1 MKKSLLALAVLG
13 AFAGVASAQS
23 SVTLYGTVDL
33 NGRYVKADGQDKRL
47 TLSQDG
53 INSSQLGFRGVEDL
67 GGGLKAGFNLLAG
80 VNADTGTTNSKFFN
94 RRSTVSLFSNLGEV
108 RLGRDYTPTFWNLTI
123 FDAFGTNGLGSSLN
137 VRNGYGGTRQ
147 DNTIG
152 YFLPGNLGGF
162 YGQAMVGSSDGG
174 TSGDRPARYYG
185 GRIGFAAGPFD
196 VAGAYSEA
204 KYRAPVVVSPSGGA
218 GLIIQAGDTQKTW
231 NVGGSW
237 DFGFMKLM
245 ALYDEEK
252 VSGFK
257 EQMASISGVIPF
269 GQAEIHLGYDYSE
282 AKGFTPFLVPCTGL
296 SCTPGNSSSTQK
308 IDQFKATLQYNI
320 SKRTAMYTT
329 GSMLMNHDDTRVTLP
344 GASGLTKVGGDTW
357 GWEIGLRHFF

>member
-33 NGRYVKADGQDKRL
+33 NGRYVKADGQDRRVS
-47 TLSQDG
+47 LSQDG

-94 RRSTVSLFSNLGEV
+94 RRATVSLFSNMGEL

-147 DNTIG
+147 DNSIG
-152 YFLPGNLGGF
+152 YFLPGNMGGF
-162 YGQAMVGSSDGG
+162 YGQAMVSASEGG
-174 TSGDRPARYYG
+174 TTADRP
-185 GRIGFAAGPFD
+185 GRHISGRLGFAAGPFD
-196 VAGAYSEA
+196 IAGAYGET
-204 KYRAPVVVSPSGGA
+204 KFRAPFAPGA
-218 GLIIQAGDTQKTW
+218 GGGVGGGSIGVIIPAGDTQKTW
-231 NVGGSW
+231 NIGGSW

-245 ALYDEEK
+245 ALYDHEK
-252 VSGFK
+252 IPDAK
-257 EQMASISGVIPF
+257 EDMGSISAVIPF
-269 GQAEIHLGYDYSE
+269 GQAEVHVGYDR
-282 AKGFTPFLVPCTGL
+282 AKINGDSF
-296 SCTPGNSSSTQK
+296 SSQTVE
-308 IDQFKATLQYNI
+308 QFKATFQYNV
-320 SKRTAMYTT
+320 SKRTALYTT
-329 GSMLMNHDDTRVTLP
+329 GSFLKNKDDTRITLP
-344 GASGLTKVGGDTW
+344 TNAGLTDSGGDSK
-357 GWEIGLRHFF
+357 GFEIGLRHFF

>member
-33 NGRYVKADGQDKRL
+33 NARYVKADGQDRRL

-174 TSGDRPARYYG
+174 TSGDRPARYLG
-185 GRIGFAAGPFD
+185 GRVGFVGELERPHDVVLADDREPRRLPQRPVFVASHADHGVKQAANSKLPT
-196 VAGAYSEA
+196 
-204 KYRAPVVVSPSGGA
+204 
-218 GLIIQAGDTQKTW
+218 GDR
-231 NVGGSW
+231 VG
-237 DFGFMKLM
+237 D
-245 ALYDEEK
+245 
-252 VSGFK
+252 
-257 EQMASISGVIPF
+257 
-269 GQAEIHLGYDYSE
+269 
-282 AKGFTPFLVPCTGL
+282 
-296 SCTPGNSSSTQK
+296 
-308 IDQFKATLQYNI
+308 
-320 SKRTAMYTT
+320 
-329 GSMLMNHDDTRVTLP
+329 
-344 GASGLTKVGGDTW
+344 
-357 GWEIGLRHFF
+357 

>member
-13 AFAGVASAQS
+13 AFSSVATAQS
-23 SVTLYGTVDL
+23 SVTLYGTLDAA
-33 NGRYVKADGQDKRL
+33 GRYVKADGQDRRL
-47 TLSQDG
+47 SLATDG

-162 YGQAMVGSSDGG
+162 YGQAMAGASEGG
-174 TSGDRPARYYG
+174 TSGDRPARYIG
-185 GRIGFAAGPFD
+185 GRVGFAAGPFD

-204 KYRAPVVVSPSGGA
+204 KMRTSFVVNPAGGA
-218 GLIIQAGDTQKTW
+218 PIVVLAGDTQKTW

-237 DFGFMKLM
+237 DFGFMKIM
-245 ALYDEEK
+245 GLYDEEK
-252 VSGFK
+252 ISDFK

-269 GQAEIHLGYDYSE
+269 GQAEIHVGYDHNE
-282 AKGFTPFLVPCTGL
+282 AKLNGF
-296 SCTPGNSSSTQK
+296 STQTIEQVK
-308 IDQFKATLQYNI
+308 LTLQYNI
-320 SKRTAMYTT
+320 SKRTAIYTT
-329 GSMLMNHDDTRVTLP
+329 ASLLKNKDDTRITLP
-344 GASGLTKVGGDTW
+344 TAAGLTEVGGDSK
-357 GWEIGLRHFF
+357 GWELGLRHFF

>member
-33 NGRYVKADGQDKRL
+33 NGRYVKSDGQDRRL

-94 RRSTVSLFSNLGEV
+94 RRSTVSLFSNMGEL
-108 RLGRDYTPTFWNLTI
+108 RLGRDYTPTFWNQTI

-137 VRNGYGGTRQ
+137 VRQSYGGTRQ

-152 YFLPGNLGGF
+152 YFLPSNLGGF
-162 YGQAMVGSSDGG
+162 YGQFMAGASEGG
-174 TSGDRPARYYG
+174 ASADRAARYLG
-185 GRIGFAAGPFD
+185 GRVGFAAGPFD
-196 VAGAYSEA
+196 VAGAYSEE
-204 KYRAPVVVSPSGGA
+204 KFRANQSIGAAGGIPIVA
-218 GLIIQAGDTQKTW
+218 FAGDTQKTW

-237 DFGFMKLM
+237 DFGFAKL
-245 ALYDEEK
+245 LGYYNEDK
-252 VSGFK
+252 LPDSK
-257 EQMASISGVIPF
+257 EQNYSISGVMAF
-269 GQAEIHLGYDYSE
+269 GQAEVHLGYDRS
-282 AKGFTPFLVPCTGL
+282 KLKVDGL
-296 SCTPGNSSSTQK
+296 GSTSV
-308 IDQFKATLQYNI
+308 DQFKATLQYNV
-320 SKRTAMYTT
+320 SKRTALYTT
-329 GSMLMNHDDTRVTLP
+329 ISQLNNKDDTRLSLP
-344 GASGLTKVGGDTW
+344 SAAGLPTAGDNSK
-357 GWEIGLRHFF
+357 GWEIGVRHFF

>member
-33 NGRYVKADGQDKRL
+33 NGRYVKSDGTDRRL
-47 TLSQDG
+47 SLSQDG

-94 RRSTVSLFSNLGEV
+94 RRSTVSLFSNAGEV
-108 RLGRDYTPTFWNLTI
+108 RLGRDYTPTFWNLTV
-123 FDAFGTNGLGSSLN
+123 FDAFGTNGLGSSTN

-162 YGQAMVGSSDGG
+162 YGQAMVGASEGG
-174 TSGDRPARYYG
+174 TSGDRPSRYYG
-185 GRIGFAAGPFD
+185 GRVGFAAGPFD
-196 VAGAYSEA
+196 VAGAYAEA
-204 KYRAPVVVSPSGGA
+204 KMRANATLCAAPTCAVPVVV
-218 GLIIQAGDTQKTW
+218 LAGDTQKTW

-237 DFGFMKLM
+237 NFGFMKLM
-245 ALYDEEK
+245 GYYDQEK
-252 VSGFK
+252 FDNFK
-257 EQMASISGVIPF
+257 EDMWSVSGVIPF
-269 GQAEIHLGYDYSE
+269 GQAEIHVGYDRNE
-282 AKGFTPFLVPCTGL
+282 AKYDAPCVSL
-296 SCTPGNSSSTQK
+296 ACPSSDKQVIEQIK
-308 IDQFKATLQYNI
+308 LTLQYNV
-320 SKRTAMYTT
+320 SKRTALYTT
-329 GSMLMNHDDTRVTLP
+329 GSFLKNKDDTRVTLP
-344 GASGLTKVGGDTW
+344 QNAGLTEAGGDSK
-357 GWEIGLRHFF
+357 GFEIGVRHFF

>member
-33 NGRYVKADGQDKRL
+33 NGRYVKNDGQDRRL

-94 RRSTVSLFSNLGEV
+94 RRSTVSLFSNAGEL
-108 RLGRDYTPTFWNLTI
+108 RLGRDYTPTFWNQTI

-137 VRNGYGGTRQ
+137 VRQAYGGTRQ

-152 YFLPGNLGGF
+152 YFLPSNLGGF
-162 YGQAMVGSSDGG
+162 YGQAMVGASEGG
-174 TSGDRPARYYG
+174 ASADRAARYYG

-196 VAGAYSEA
+196 IAGAYSEE
-204 KYRAPVVVSPSGGA
+204 KFRANQTISPAGGVPVTAFSG
-218 GLIIQAGDTQKTW
+218 DKQKTW

-245 ALYDEEK
+245 GYYDQDKLPNYKEE
-252 VSGFK
+252 VF
-257 EQMASISGVIPF
+257 SISGVMPF
-269 GQAEIHLGYDYSE
+269 GQAELHLGYDRS
-282 AKGFTPFLVPCTGL
+282 KLKVDGL
-296 SCTPGNSSSTQK
+296 GSFDM
-308 IDQFKATLQYNI
+308 DQFKATLQYNV
-320 SKRTAMYTT
+320 SKRTALYTT
-329 GSMLMNHDDTRVTLP
+329 ISQLSNKDDQSIGLAGGKGLP
-344 GASGLTKVGGDTW
+344 DPGDHSK
-357 GWEIGLRHFF
+357 GFEIGVRHFF

>member
-33 NGRYVKADGQDKRL
+33 NARYVKADGQDRRL

-94 RRSTVSLFSNLGEV
+94 RRSTVSLFTNLGEV

-123 FDAFGTNGLGSSLN
+123 FDAFGTNGIGSSLN

-162 YGQAMVGSSDGG
+162 YGQAMAGASEGG
-174 TSGDRPARYYG
+174 TSGDRPARYIG
-185 GRIGFAAGPFD
+185 GRVGFAAGPFD

-204 KYRAPVVVSPSGGA
+204 KMRTSFTISPGG
-218 GLIIQAGDTQKTW
+218 GVIILVPANETQKTW

-245 ALYDEEK
+245 GLYDEEK
-252 VSGFK
+252 FSGFK
-257 EQMASISGVIPF
+257 EQMWSVSGVIPF
-269 GQAEIHLGYDYSE
+269 GQAEIHLGYDYND
-282 AKGFTPFLVPCTGL
+282 AKLNGF
-296 SCTPGNSSSTQK
+296 SSQVIEQAK
-308 IDQFKATLQYNI
+308 VTLQYNV
-320 SKRTAMYTT
+320 SKRTAIYTT
-329 GSMLMNHDDTRVTLP
+329 GSMLMNKDDTRITLP
-344 GASGLTKVGGDTW
+344 SASGLTKAGGDTW
-357 GWEIGLRHFF
+357 GWELGLRHFF